1 MLYGNKRD
9 KLDKILTQATADAK
23 GDYRV
28 YHDYRRRLEEL
39 ELDPKT
45 FEQSVRKLA
54 KILRV

>member
-1 MLYGNKRD
+1 MYGKKRD
-9 KLDKILTQATADAK
+9 ELDRIISQAAADAK
-23 GDYRV
+23 GDYRI
-28 YHDYRRRLEEL
+28 YRDYRRKLEEL

>member
-1 MLYGNKRD
+1 MYGKKRD
-9 KLDKILTQATADAK
+9 ELDRIISQAAADAK
-23 GDYRV
+23 GDYRI
-28 YHDYRRRLEEL
+28 YHDYRRKLEEL

>member
-1 MLYGNKRD
+1 MLYGKKKD
-9 KLDKILTQATADAK
+9 ELDRIMSQAASDAK
-23 GDYRV
+23 GDYRI
-28 YHDYRRRLEEL
+28 YHDYRRKLEEL